1 MTMISARKAQQESL
15 FSIYRY
21 FSNFYVNA
29 GQLEAFAIRIA
40 KIHVTP
46 VYIGHSTRH

>member
-15 FSIYRY
+15 FTIYRY
-21 FSNFYVNA
+21 FYINTA
-29 GQLEAFAIRIA
+29 QLEALAIRTA

-46 VYIGHSTRH
+46 VYVGHSTRH